1 MRWESYLELNEG
13 DLRHIFE
20 LADKLRRLMK
30 KDWRKNIGDL
40 GWTYESQ
47 VKNELGLLLRELELL
62 EKKMLAEFRRRK
74 SR

>member
-1 MRWESYLELNEG
+1 MELNEG